1 MNFFDT
7 MKAVFGA
14 IWNMFGLQLRFGQ
27 YSFTL
32 GAMFIGLLLSPALSL
47 CYIICLMVINMLD
60 FSVYLFL
67 CFIIMLILW
76 HYNKKGY

>member
-1 MNFFDT
+1 MGYKIRGLFMNFFDT

-32 GAMFIGLLLSPALSL
+32 GAMFIGLFVISCSIALLH
-47 CYIICLMVINMLD
+47 
-60 FSVYLFL
+60 YLL
-67 CFIIMLILW
+67 
-76 HYNKKGY
+76 NGD